1 MTVTPS
7 VQVASAKF
15 SLSHKLNMISY
26 LVRFSLYYKQHNAS
40 MVGAG
45 LAPALNKS
53 DRKGHPYMFRNG
65 ARM

>member
-1 MTVTPS
+1 
-7 VQVASAKF
+7 
-15 SLSHKLNMISY
+15 MISY